1 MFAYFGLS
9 SLMQHVRTELSY
21 LNSFIK
27 SDRDIVKAII
37 DDIESRN
44 HVHIIAERLI
54 LRYTEKFAEARA
66 YLNKLLLGIQMLNAG
81 KLSSYIV
88 PAERLQKVLYNVT
101 AIVTEHYPS
110 HRLLTDDVAFYF
122 QTANFVYGRQED
134 TIYISLKLPIVQKKN
149 KDF

>member
-1 MFAYFGLS
+1 MFSQSENGLS
-9 SLMQHVRTELSY
+9 SFMQHVRTELKN

-37 DDIESRN
+37 DDVESRN
-44 HVHIIAERLI
+44 HVHIIAESLI

-66 YLNKLLLGIQMLNAG
+66 HLKILLLGTQMLNAG

-88 PAERLQKVLYNVT
+88 PDERLQKVIYNVT
-101 AIVTEHYPS
+101 AILTEHYPS

-122 QTANFVYGRQED
+122 SESQFGIRPTRRYH
-134 TIYISLKLPIVQKKN
+134 IYMFELAYRTEEKH
-149 KDF
+149 